1 MSVRQVLTAI
11 IYDRRG
17 RVLSIGQNSYI
28 KTHPLQAHHARKVG
42 ADHRIYLHAEIA
54 AIIRCPNIS
63 RAWRMQI
70 IRIGR
75 NGQAAKSAPCAV
87 CMSAL
92 AATPI
97 RIIDHT

>member
-1 MSVRQVLTAI
+1 MSTQQVLTAI
-11 IYDRRG
+11 IYDRKG

-42 ADHRIYLHAEIA
+42 SEHRIYLHAEIA
-54 AIIRCPNIS
+54 AIVRCPNIS

-70 IRIGR
+70 IRTGR
-75 NGQAAKSAPCAV
+75 NGQPANAAPCEV
-87 CMSAL
+87 CVSAL

-97 RIIDHT
+97 RHIDHT

>member
-1 MSVRQVLTAI
+1 MSSQQTLTAI
-11 IYDRRG
+11 IYDRKG

-28 KTHPLQAHHARKVG
+28 KTHPLQALHARKVG
-42 ADHRIYLHAEIA
+42 LEHRIYLHAEIA
-54 AIIRCPNIS
+54 AIVRCADIT

-70 IRIGR
+70 IRFGR
-75 NGQAAKSAPCAV
+75 NGQPANAAPCAV

-97 RIIDHT
+97 REIDHT